1 MHAISFELDYKR
13 VQQQYQLSEY
23 EITGRLIRL
32 FDTEGFYMYRHNI
45 FCTKN
50 KDPLKRIY
58 NMATKLGQLEWFG
71 SIVSEIECF
80 EMRNKSELIDIITK
94 STDQL
99 VIARNAAAGSLLLHK
114 VLAEK
119 AEAAS
124 AEPLD

>member
-58 NMATKLGQLEWFG
+58 NMATKLGQRWIWPVPAF
-71 SIVSEIECF
+71 VPVCVPDNECWC
-80 EMRNKSELIDIITK
+80 RL
-94 STDQL
+94 
-99 VIARNAAAGSLLLHK
+99 G
-114 VLAEK
+114 
-119 AEAAS
+119 
-124 AEPLD
+124 